1 MKFEVPVAMCPQCKV
16 ELDCRNFFLEECDGS
31 SAWFSAEGRCPNCYR
46 DFKWEE
52 KYVFS
57 GCTEPECID

>member
-1 MKFEVPVAMCPQCKV
+1 MFDLPMCPHCKV
-16 ELDCRNFFLEECDGS
+16 ELDCRNFFLDECDGS

-57 GCTEPECID
+57 GCTEPECIGEED